1 MDYIAKHTDDASSV
15 VRMLLCDFSKAFD
28 LVDHSTL
35 IQKLNDIGVH
45 ESLAQ
50 WTANFL
56 YNRSQNVKI
65 GCHESDTLNINA
77 GCPQGTLLGP
87 LAFISYI
94 NDLRPPESFLSVKYI
109 DDTTILHSMD
119 KQSHDNESFQSVIE
133 YLNTWAQKNK
143 MRFNVGKT
151 KEIVF
156 NFSRENTMP
165 LN

>member
-1 MDYIAKHTDDASSV
+1 M
-15 VRMLLCDFSKAFD
+15 
-28 LVDHSTL
+28 
-35 IQKLNDIGVH
+35 
-45 ESLAQ
+45 
-50 WTANFL
+50 
-56 YNRSQNVKI
+56 
-65 GCHESDTLNINA
+65 
-77 GCPQGTLLGP
+77 GP